1 MALTKTIKTG
11 TLRDSWFELRLTET
25 AVDNSANTSKI
36 KWEVYLVN
44 RNWWYTNAVKINNVK
59 INGTQVKGS
68 QTFSD
73 FYDSKD
79 YLLASGTTSA
89 IGHDSS
95 TGEKTVSC
103 SISCWLYSYG
113 DTTGSGNFTLSKIP
127 RYLTSLSNTVSSTGL
142 ETINMSWSCSPT
154 GVATHYVLDGTEVN
168 MTDKEG
174 TSETYTI
181 SGLKPGTKYSIQT
194 KIKRKDSGLS
204 STTATVP
211 GTTKAISSLKL
222 GKTSFTLPAP
232 GTALTGTTYKV
243 TNPSGATTNA
253 YLEKGTG
260 GNNFNWT
267 ANDLTNGSTYNFN
280 LTADAV
286 NKIYAAYPS
295 AKSGAMN
302 ITCQTAGKYYNR
314 YPVTFNFT
322 QANCGPTGLAS
333 GKSSFKCQESISEIG
348 RLTGSYTN
356 GVASTYT
363 KGNGLII
370 LSGYSGITVTT
381 DANPL
386 ATRASAS
393 NKKVSVAGRTAVSS
407 TVTTT
412 THLTQVTNGNFSVIY
427 TDTRDFPYTENS
439 TGITVKTYSPVRIS
453 ATNLERGVDDG
464 GSRTVGLLSLEG
476 TFNPLDFGAVTNT
489 IKRVEVWIK
498 NRKIGWNA
506 ATVEIA
512 ESMAKIN
519 EEKVNKY
526 IFDLEED
533 FINSND
539 GTFSCSGIPL
549 MGPTAEGSMNYK
561 NIEFLEE
568 NNYDIRIFVY
578 DELTNIS
585 DYNSQVTVRDDGI
598 DSVSVLFSAVKNAGF
613 CFGGL
618 YDTALAGPLQARG
631 YNDEIAIVPTAIS
644 ATPSTIA
651 ADEIIYRYLTS
662 KNQFIVPRIPLNA
675 YLKWGNTNVL
685 SYNGTQLNILQPTNV
700 TGSLSVGGTTVLS
713 TTDPG
718 IAPNNSWP
726 DEIYCH
732 ARLVFPTNC
741 YNEGGAINL
750 NNSDIIGCNN
760 IYFNDTCQ
768 ASEGLIF
775 PNSSGGVEVLRGLDN
790 RLYYNGNS
798 IATVN
803 EAHPVGSIIVTS
815 TNSNPSASVGGGT
828 WTLIDKEFTPYK
840 SGANTNF
847 SINTTNTKSASMYWS
862 RGGHSITF
870 SGSFKNK
877 VDIGDT
883 ELVIG
888 TFNFAN
894 MGIKRL
900 GETQYFTGYS
910 DDGSAIIEM
919 GLIYDTG
926 TLRTYDVVGKTND
939 DTHISAAN
947 DRTCRC
953 GYTITL
959 PGIDYMLDNY
969 CNKFYWKRTA

>member
-25 AVDNSANTSKI
+25 AVDSSANTSKI

-127 RYLTSLSNTVSSTGL
+127 RYLTSLSNSVSSTGL

-154 GVATHYVLDGTEVN
+154 GVATHYVLGGTEIN

-174 TSETYTI
+174 TSGTYTI
-181 SGLKPGTKYSIQT
+181 SGLAPGTKYSIQT
-194 KIKRKDSGLS
+194 KINRKDSGLT
-204 STTATVP
+204 STTAAVS

-232 GTALTGTTYKV
+232 GNGLTATTFTV
-243 TNPSGATTNA
+243 TNPSGSTTKS

-260 GNNFNWT
+260 GDNYGW
-267 ANDLTNGSTYNFN
+267 STTETSGNIV
-280 LTADAV
+280 LDSGTV

-333 GKSSFKCQESISEIG
+333 GKSSFKCQESVSEIG
-348 RLTGSYTN
+348 RLTGSYTD

-363 KGNGLII
+363 KGDGLII

-393 NKKVSVAGRTAVSS
+393 NNKVSVAGRTAVSS
-407 TVTTT
+407 TVATT
-412 THLTQVTNGNFSVIY
+412 THLTQVTNDNFSVVY
-427 TDTRDFPYTENS
+427 TDTRNFSYTENS

-453 ATNLERGVDDG
+453 ATNLERGVDG
-464 GSRTVGLLSLEG
+464 SGSRTVGLLSLEG
-476 TFNPLDFGAVTNT
+476 TFNPLNFGAITNT
-489 IKRVEVWIK
+489 IKRVEIWVK

-506 ATVEIA
+506 ETVENGEAMID
-512 ESMAKIN
+512 ENKIN
-519 EEKVNKY
+519 KYYVNLNET
-526 IFDLEED
+526 DE
-533 FINSND
+533 ND
-539 GTFSCSGIPL
+539 SPLFTITSGGNFSCSKLPL
-549 MGPTAEGSMNYK
+549 MSYTTTIPKE
-561 NIEFLEE
+561 IEFLEE
-568 NNYDIRIFVY
+568 NNYDIRIFVR

-585 DYNSQVTVRDDGI
+585 SYNNQTITRDDGI

-618 YDTALAGPLQARG
+618 YDTELAGPLQSRG

-718 IAPNNSWP
+718 TASGNSLAA
-726 DEIYCH
+726 EIFCH

-741 YNEGGAINL
+741 YNTGGAIDL

-768 ASEGLIF
+768 SSEGLIF

-798 IATVN
+798 MATVN
-803 EAHPVGSIIVTS
+803 EAHPVGSVMITVTN
-815 TNSNPSASVGGGT
+815 TNPSASVGGGT
-828 WTLIDKEFTPYK
+828 WENIDKEFSWYK
-840 SGANTNF
+840 PSTNTGWTIN
-847 SINTTNTKSASMYWS
+847 STNTTSANVYWGRS
-862 RGGHSITF
+862 GHTISIT
-870 SGSFKNK
+870 GSFVNK
-877 VDIGDT
+877 VDLADT
-883 ELVIG
+883 ELTIG
-888 TFNFAN
+888 TLNLGTL
-894 MGIKRL
+894 GISRT
-900 GETQYFTGYS
+900 GQDHWFTGYS
-910 DDGSAIIEM
+910 DNGSCILM
-919 GLIYDTG
+919 MKFSYNTG
-926 TLRTYDVVGKTND
+926 NLNVCDVVGD
-939 DTHISAAN
+939 PYVSAGRSCN
-947 DRTCRC
+947 F
-953 GYTITL
+953 GFTL
-959 PGIDYMLDNY
+959 NIPSTFILDSAS
-969 CNKFYWKRTA
+969 NKFYWKRTA